1 MVCRLPTPSV
11 AFSARDNR
19 LRITTSGWVG
29 AQRLKE
35 VARVI
40 SINNQK
46 TAQTPT
52 FGASAYGQTSLEVP
66 AISAVAGVQVSTCA
80 RSRHIGGGMALAT
93 KGDFPGTSAWRPP
106 TC

>member
-1 MVCRLPTPSV
+1 MVCRLLTPSV
-11 AFSARDNR
+11 AFSARDSR
-19 LRITTSGWVG
+19 LRITTRGWVG
-29 AQRLKE
+29 AQRPKE

-40 SINNQK
+40 SNKFQNQ
-46 TAQTPT
+46 AQTPS

-66 AISAVAGVQVSTCA
+66 AISAVAVQVSTCA
-80 RSRHIGGGMALAT
+80 RIRHIGGGMALAT